1 MALATIDETGLHLPD
16 YPTVLEDV
24 KARFRGI
31 YGDDLYLGPDSQD
44 GQLCAVFALA
54 LHDAYTLAGS
64 VYNAYSPATA
74 QGTGLSRM
82 VKINGL
88 RRKPSGRSTVD
99 LRLVGQAGTVI
110 RGGMAGDAAGKRWL
124 LPDEVAIPQSG
135 EITVTATAEE
145 SGDIRAAAGDIV
157 KILTPARGWQSV
169 GNPAAALPGAAVE
182 TDAELRRRQA
192 ISTALPSLTV
202 FEGTLGA
209 VASIPGVTRSR
220 GYENDGGVPDADGIP
235 GHSICMV
242 VEGGDT
248 AAIAEAIAAKKGPG
262 AGDVRHD
269 RGARARQV
277 RRPQRHQVLTPGGD
291 ARVRHRHHQAF
302 PRLPFHHR
310 GKHQEERGGTH
321 QRPEH
326 RGRRVAFAP
335 VLARERGQRRL
346 LRHRVH
352 HARDVAGRAV
362 RRKRGRRL
370 QRRGVLLGGSRQ
382 AGGAAMS
389 GYLGLVTSE
398 HRNRPRFM
406 ATVAA
411 VTDPLCGLQELLE
424 TMRAAFDVDSA
435 VGGQLD
441 RTGEWIGRSRHL
453 RLELDD
459 VYFEWGREA
468 VGWARGSWKG
478 LYDPETGMVRLPDE
492 TYRLL
497 LKAKI
502 GANRWDGTVP
512 GAYEVWESAFADTGS
527 LILMQDNQDMSVVI
541 GLAGTPLDA
550 VMRNLLLQG
559 YLPLKPEGVRVAW
572 YAVAPERGPL
582 LGWNCET
589 GGLSGWGK
597 GIWPVR
603 LEPLP

>member
-1 MALATIDETGLHLPD
+1 MLLDLT
-16 YPTVLEDV
+16 
-24 KARFRGI
+24 AR
-31 YGDDLYLGPDSQD
+31 
-44 GQLCAVFALA
+44 
-54 LHDAYTLAGS
+54 
-64 VYNAYSPATA
+64 
-74 QGTGLSRM
+74 
-82 VKINGL
+82 
-88 RRKPSGRSTVD
+88 
-99 LRLVGQAGTVI
+99 
-110 RGGMAGDAAGKRWL
+110 
-124 LPDEVAIPQSG
+124 
-135 EITVTATAEE
+135 
-145 SGDIRAAAGDIV
+145 
-157 KILTPARGWQSV
+157 
-169 GNPAAALPGAAVE
+169 
-182 TDAELRRRQA
+182 
-192 ISTALPSLTV
+192 
-202 FEGTLGA
+202 
-209 VASIPGVTRSR
+209 
-220 GYENDGGVPDADGIP
+220 
-235 GHSICMV
+235 
-242 VEGGDT
+242 
-248 AAIAEAIAAKKGPG
+248 
-262 AGDVRHD
+262 
-269 RGARARQV
+269 
-277 RRPQRHQVLTPGGD
+277 
-291 ARVRHRHHQAF
+291 
-302 PRLPFHHR
+302 
-310 GKHQEERGGTH
+310 
-321 QRPEH
+321 
-326 RGRRVAFAP
+326 
-335 VLARERGQRRL
+335 
-346 LRHRVH
+346 
-352 HARDVAGRAV
+352 
-362 RRKRGRRL
+362 
-370 QRRGVLLGGSRQ
+370 
-382 AGGAAMS
+382 
-389 GYLGLVTSE
+389 
-398 HRNRPRFM
+398 RN
-406 ATVAA
+406 
-411 VTDPLCGLQELLE
+411 LELLE

-441 RTGEWIGRSRHL
+441 PTGEWIGRSRPL